1 MMNCYLI
8 IILNDVQ
15 VGAVGRFEGSVYCRE
30 GKRIVEVQSQWE
42 MAEKQANG
50 VVTATVGPVFILWQ
64 LRGDITTHLFDQVA
78 ICENLLKL

>member
-50 VVTATVGPVFILWQ
+50 VVTATVGPV
-64 LRGDITTHLFDQVA
+64 LRAYSGSCVEISQHIYLIRLQSVRT
-78 ICENLLKL
+78 C